1 MMRVSRAAAVV
12 ALCSL
17 AGTAWGAQWNMPTPY
32 ADGTFHTKN
41 IRQFAEEVEAA
52 TDGELSITVH
62 SAGSLFKHPEIKR
75 AVQTRQA
82 EIGEIFISL
91 LSNEDP
97 VFAVDSLP
105 FLATSYEQAEKLWA
119 ASRPFIEQRL
129 EEDGLKLLFSVAWP
143 PQGLYAN
150 KEIDDVADLK
160 GLKFRSY
167 NAISARLAELVGAIP
182 TQVEVPEIP
191 QAFATGFVEAM
202 ITSPTTG
209 VDSQAWDFVKY
220 YYDVQAFVPKNM
232 VIVNQRV
239 FDRLDEATQQALLDA
254 AAKAE
259 ARGWQMSREETERNL
274 AILKEHGMQVQAPS
288 PKLLQQL
295 GDIGRTMTEEWI
307 AQAGPDGQAI
317 IDRYRQP

>member
-1 MMRVSRAAAVV
+1 MVV
-12 ALCSL
+12 AVCSM
-17 AGTAWGAQWNMPTPY
+17 AATAWGADWNMPTPY

-41 IRQFAEEVEAA
+41 IRQFADDVKTA
-52 TDGELSITVH
+52 TNGELTITVH

-119 ASRPFIEQRL
+119 ASKPALEKRL

-160 GLKFRSY
+160 GVKFRSY
-167 NAISARLAELVGAIP
+167 NAISARLAELVGAVP

-202 ITSPTTG
+202 LTSPTTG

-232 VIVNQRV
+232 VIVNQRI
-239 FDRLDEATQQALLDA
+239 FDRLDESTKQALLDA
-254 AAKAE
+254 SAKAE
-259 ARGWQMSREETERNL
+259 ERGWQISKEETERNV
-274 AILKEHGMQVQAPS
+274 AILKERGMQVIAPS
-288 PKLLQQL
+288 PTLVQQL
-295 GDIGRTMTEEWI
+295 GEIGQTMTEEWL
-307 AQAGPDGQAI
+307 AGAGPEGQAI

>member
-1 MMRVSRAAAVV
+1 MMRGLRTAAVV

-17 AGTAWGAQWNMPTPY
+17 ASTAWGAQWNMPTPY
-32 ADGTFHTKN
+32 PDGTFHTKN

-52 TDGELSITVH
+52 TNGELTITVH

-82 EIGEIFISL
+82 EIGEIFVSL

-239 FDRLDEATQQALLDA
+239 FDRLDEGVQQALLDA

-274 AILKEHGMQVQAPS
+274 AILKERGMQVQAPA
-288 PKLLQQL
+288 PELVRQL

-317 IDRYRQP
+317 IERYRQP